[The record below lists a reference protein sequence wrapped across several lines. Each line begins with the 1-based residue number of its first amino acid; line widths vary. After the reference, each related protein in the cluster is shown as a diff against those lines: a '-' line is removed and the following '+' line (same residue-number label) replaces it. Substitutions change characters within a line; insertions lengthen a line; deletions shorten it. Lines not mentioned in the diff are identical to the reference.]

1 MNNST
6 WLQPLQQQ
14 TETMLTQAIAQWQ
27 VLPHSVFAQAPQANS
42 WSANE
47 CLQHL
52 NSYGDYYLPAIEK
65 ALQQRSTPS
74 THPFKPGWLGGWF
87 TRMMQTNPTGLPA
100 KKMKAP
106 KQHAPIALQPSHEV
120 IARFIDQQEHL
131 LQLLQQAEKA
141 NLSHI
146 KVPISIAPMMKL
158 QLGDVLAFLVAHNH
172 RHVQQAQRALQA
184 AAVLQA

>member
-1 MNNST
+1 
-6 WLQPLQQQ
+6 
-14 TETMLTQAIAQWQ
+14 
-27 VLPHSVFAQAPQANS
+27 
-42 WSANE
+42 
-47 CLQHL
+47 
-52 NSYGDYYLPAIEK
+52 
-65 ALQQRSTPS
+65 
-74 THPFKPGWLGGWF
+74 
-87 TRMMQTNPTGLPA
+87 
-100 KKMKAP
+100 MKAP
-106 KQHAPIALQPSHEV
+106 KQHAPIALQPSYEV